1 QKKSSS
7 LIPPVPPCRTSRR
20 LRWFTRRRANW
31 ELARSGIQSSD
42 KESLSLSAHS
52 GSAAKIVDLRRSTG
66 FHRRRTGETDELA
79 QKSMIDPAFL
89 TTSAEGLCDIHF
101 SRGLSPKNTRNA
113 PFLVCF

>member
-1 QKKSSS
+1 MPNSVMSLPESGRDASIQKKSSS

-20 LRWFTRRRANW
+20 LRRFTRRRANW

-52 GSAAKIVDLRRSTG
+52 GSVAKIVDLRRSTG

-89 TTSAEGLCDIHF
+89 MTSAEGLCDIHF
-101 SRGLSPKNTRNA
+101 
-113 PFLVCF
+113 